1 MILCHIV
8 IRNNERDFETT
19 AINCGISEAIDPSY
33 ISFESFYKSLAT
45 TLDKQNSLFTSHAN
59 VSSMLQ
65 VYLTSRGI
73 NRLSTTNNVIVDVID
88 YSLAGHVIS
97 SSQVPSRIDCGFD
110 CLDEK
115 RCVSYNYEEGEKVL
129 NECELNN
136 ESKETKPLDLTERA
150 NYSYYGLLKS
160 VSDKCKM

>member
-19 AINCGISEAIDPSY
+19 AINCGISEAVDPSY
-33 ISFESFYKSLAT
+33 ISFESFYQSLST

-59 VSSMLQ
+59 MSSMLQ

-73 NRLSTTNNVIVDVID
+73 NRLSTTNYVIVDVID

-115 RCVSYNYEEGEKVL
+115 RCVSYNYEEGEKVFH
-129 NECELNN
+129 ECELNN
-136 ESKETKPLDLTERA
+136 ESKETRPLDLTERA

-160 VSDKCKM
+160 VSDKFKM